1 MTHDY
6 TGCQDPACEGY
17 SAGKAKALFECAIA
31 TCHISATPECRCSP
45 CTALRYA
52 IHSMSQGEPP
62 GSPRLLETLP
72 ENPRDDGVDN
82 TLMH

>member
-17 SAGKAKALFECAIA
+17 SAGKARALFECAIA
-31 TCHISATPECRCSP
+31 TCHMSDTPECRCSP

-52 IHSMSQGEPP
+52 IHSMSQGEPGP
-62 GSPRLLETLP
+62 APPAPKMGR
-72 ENPRDDGVDN
+72 
-82 TLMH
+82 